1 MQIGKHDLIFC
12 QNQKKQPVLQM
23 PKRKTIKILSAVL
36 LFFSLVTTE
45 QVWNLSQVSL
55 ASPAGGF
62 KVTRNTLDHLQREGL
77 SKALTSMLSPMLGII
92 YQNRK
97 DFLNALPI
105 MLAPKDLEILFRYAS
120 TEQIK
125 IHADEFSSDLNEN
138 AAVFRGN
145 VKGVIPRE
153 NIELTTAKLRLI
165 SGKSSNFEKLIGE
178 GGVQVKQW
186 DREMR
191 SDFAIYTQVDLE
203 KQTPDTDSS
212 ATKKTRPPQKT
223 LQLQGNVIM
232 KATQG
237 KVSSNTALLDLLHQ
251 HATLEGQNT
260 SKEGR
265 IRVEANLT
273 ELEKTDRPKAATS
286 EEPANGEQ
294 TKVLLFA
301 SRAVLDNKKHQAM
314 FEGKVEMERTPDN
327 LYIRAG
333 KISLLLGELQELLF
347 IRAEQGVCFEQP
359 GRVAKADQASFDEIT
374 QTILLESNAEVQS
387 GKYHLQGS
395 TINLYLDVNKGV
407 AQGDNKAPIQMTILG
422 EESPAIFTCR

>member
-1 MQIGKHDLIFC
+1 
-12 QNQKKQPVLQM
+12 M

-45 QVWNLSQVSL
+45 QAWNLSQVSL
-55 ASPAGGF
+55 ASPAVGF

-92 YQNRK
+92 YPNRK

-273 ELEKTDRPKAATS
+273 ELEKTDRPKDATS

-294 TKVLLFA
+294 TKVILFA
-301 SRAVLDNKKHQAM
+301 SRAVLDNKKHKAM
-314 FEGKVEMERTPDN
+314 FEGNVEMERIPDN

-387 GKYHLQGS
+387 GRYHLPGS

>member
-1 MQIGKHDLIFC
+1 
-12 QNQKKQPVLQM
+12 M

-45 QVWNLSQVSL
+45 QAWNLSQVSL
-55 ASPAGGF
+55 ASPAVGF

-92 YQNRK
+92 YPNRK

-165 SGKSSNFEKLIGE
+165 SGKSGNFEKIIGE

-203 KQTPDTDSS
+203 KQTLDTDSS

-237 KVSSNTALLDLLHQ
+237 KVSSNTAFLDLLHQ

-273 ELEKTDRPKAATS
+273 ELEKTDRPKDATS

-387 GKYHLQGS
+387 GKYHLQGN

-407 AQGDNKAPIQMTILG
+407 AHGDNKAPIQMTILG
-422 EESPAIFTCR
+422 EESPAIFACR

>member
-1 MQIGKHDLIFC
+1 
-12 QNQKKQPVLQM
+12 M

-55 ASPAGGF
+55 ASPSGGF
-62 KVTRNTLDHLQREGL
+62 KITRNTLDHLQREGL

-92 YQNRK
+92 YLNRK

-105 MLAPKDLEILFRYAS
+105 MLAPKDLEILFRYAA

-145 VKGVIPRE
+145 VKGIIPRE

-165 SGKSSNFEKLIGE
+165 SGNSSNFEKLIGE

-186 DREMR
+186 DREVR

-203 KQTPDTDSS
+203 KQTPGTDSS

-260 SKEGR
+260 SKEER

-273 ELEKTDRPKAATS
+273 ELEKTDRPKDATS
-286 EEPANGEQ
+286 EEPANVEQ

-327 LYIRAG
+327 LYISAG

-407 AQGDNKAPIQMTILG
+407 AQGEDKAPIQMTILG

>member
-1 MQIGKHDLIFC
+1 M
-12 QNQKKQPVLQM
+12 N
-23 PKRKTIKILSAVL
+23 KRKSIKILSAVL
-36 LFFSLVTTE
+36 LFFSLITTE
-45 QVWNLSQVSL
+45 QVWYLSQVSL

-92 YQNRK
+92 YPNRK

-165 SGKSSNFEKLIGE
+165 SGKSSNFKKLIGE

-186 DREMR
+186 DREIR
-191 SDFAIYTQVDLE
+191 SDFAIYTQVDPE

-273 ELEKTDRPKAATS
+273 ELEKTDRPKDATS

-407 AQGDNKAPIQMTILG
+407 AQGENKAPIQMTILG

>member
-1 MQIGKHDLIFC
+1 
-12 QNQKKQPVLQM
+12 M

-45 QVWNLSQVSL
+45 QAWNLSQVSL
-55 ASPAGGF
+55 ASPAVGF

-92 YQNRK
+92 YTNRK

-212 ATKKTRPPQKT
+212 ATKKTRPSQKT

-273 ELEKTDRPKAATS
+273 ELEKTDRPKDATS
-286 EEPANGEQ
+286 EEQANSEQ

-407 AQGDNKAPIQMTILG
+407 AHGDNKAPIQMTILG

>member
-1 MQIGKHDLIFC
+1 
-12 QNQKKQPVLQM
+12 M

-77 SKALTSMLSPMLGII
+77 SKALTSMLSPLLGII
-92 YQNRK
+92 YLNRK

-105 MLAPKDLEILFRYAS
+105 MLAPKDLEILFRYAA

-273 ELEKTDRPKAATS
+273 ELEKTDRPKDATS

-333 KISLLLGELQELLF
+333 KISLLLGKLQELLF

-407 AQGDNKAPIQMTILG
+407 AHGDNKVPIQMTILG
-422 EESPAIFTCR
+422 EESPAIFACR

>member
-1 MQIGKHDLIFC
+1 
-12 QNQKKQPVLQM
+12 M

-45 QVWNLSQVSL
+45 QAWNLSQVSL
-55 ASPAGGF
+55 ASPAVGF

-92 YQNRK
+92 YPNRK

-105 MLAPKDLEILFRYAS
+105 MLAPKDLKILFRYAS

-273 ELEKTDRPKAATS
+273 ELEKADMSKDTTN
-286 EEPANGEQ
+286 EELANGEQ

-327 LYIRAG
+327 LYISAG
-333 KISLLLGELQELLF
+333 KISLLLGKLQELLF

>member
-1 MQIGKHDLIFC
+1 
-12 QNQKKQPVLQM
+12 M

-45 QVWNLSQVSL
+45 QAWNLSQVSL
-55 ASPAGGF
+55 ASPAVGF

-92 YQNRK
+92 YPNRK

-273 ELEKTDRPKAATS
+273 ELEKTDRPKDATS

-407 AQGDNKAPIQMTILG
+407 AQGEDKAPIQMTILG